1 MTQPTRSVPAPD
13 SITSVTS
20 DTSDVGRK
28 SRQDQPTITVE
39 RDGEIAI
46 FRLNRPDRL
55 NAFTVQMREELCA
68 AFDETDADDTVRA
81 VVLTGNGRAFCA
93 GADLEAGGATFDA
106 SSVVESDA
114 GREPEIPADEGGKLT
129 LRMFASLKP
138 IVVAVNGPSAGVGVT
153 MTLPADVRIA
163 SEDAKFGFVFA
174 ARGLVPEAASSWFL
188 PRLVGLPTALRWT
201 IGAKMVQADEA
212 LDRGL
217 IQQIVPKDQVLETAI
232 AVAREM
238 TANSAP
244 VSAALTRQLLWRM
257 AGAPSPLDAH
267 RADSKA
273 IFYRG
278 QSGDVYEG
286 VMSFLEK
293 RPATYPNTVSADL
306 PEIF

>member
-1 MTQPTRSVPAPD
+1 M
-13 SITSVTS
+13 TS
-20 DTSDVGRK
+20 DTSEVGRK
-28 SRQDQPTITVE
+28 AVEEQSTIRVD
-39 RDGEIAI
+39 RDGGIVVI
-46 FRLNRPDRL
+46 RLNRPDRL
-55 NAFTVQMREELCA
+55 NAFTLQMGAEIRAVL
-68 AFDETDADDTVRA
+68 DETDADDSVRA
-81 VVLTGNGRAFCA
+81 VVLTGAGRAFCA
-93 GADLEAGGATFDA
+93 GADLEAGGSTFDA
-106 SSVVESDA
+106 SSEVTGDEV
-114 GREPEIPADEGGKLT
+114 PPDEGGLLT

-138 IVVAVNGPSAGVGVT
+138 IVAAINGPSAGVGVT

-188 PRLVGLPTALRWT
+188 PRLVGLPTALQWT
-201 IGAKMVQADEA
+201 IGAKMVQVDEA
-212 LDRGL
+212 LERGL
-217 IQQIVPKDQVLETAI
+217 VQQVVPKDKVLETAI

-293 RPATYPNTVSADL
+293 RPATYPNTVSKDL
-306 PEIF
+306 PDIF

>member
-1 MTQPTRSVPAPD
+1 M
-13 SITSVTS
+13 TS
-20 DTSDVGRK
+20 DTSEVGRK

-55 NAFTVQMREELCA
+55 NAFTMQMGEELRA
-68 AFDETDADDTVRA
+68 AFDDTDADDSVRA

-93 GADLEAGGATFDA
+93 GADLAAGGSTFDA
-106 SSVVESDA
+106 SSAPGAKRAGQDDSVVDSD
-114 GREPEIPADEGGKLT
+114 EVPADEGGKLT

-188 PRLVGLPTALRWT
+188 PRLVGLPTALQWT
-201 IGAKMVQADEA
+201 IGAKMVPVAEA
-212 LDRGL
+212 HERGL
-217 IQQIVPKDQVLETAI
+217 IQQVVPKDQVLDTAI

-267 RADSKA
+267 VADSKA

-293 RPATYPNTVSADL
+293 RSATYPNTVSADL

>member
-1 MTQPTRSVPAPD
+1 MS
-13 SITSVTS
+13 S
-20 DTSDVGRK
+20 DTSEVGRK
-28 SRQDQPTITVE
+28 ATQAEPTITVE

-55 NAFTVQMREELCA
+55 NAFTLQMGEELRA
-68 AFDETDADDTVRA
+68 AFDETDADDSVRA
-81 VVLTGNGRAFCA
+81 VVLTGTGRAFCA
-93 GADLEAGGATFDA
+93 GADLEAGGSTFDA
-106 SSVVESDA
+106 SSAVEGD
-114 GREPEIPADEGGKLT
+114 EVPADEGGRLT

-138 IVVAVNGPSAGVGVT
+138 VIAAINGPSAGVGVT

-188 PRLVGLPTALRWT
+188 PRLVGLPTALQWT
-201 IGAKMVQADEA
+201 VGAKMVQVDEA
-212 LDRGL
+212 LERGL
-217 IQQIVPKDQVLETAI
+217 VQQVVPKDKVLETAL

-267 RADSKA
+267 HADSKA

-293 RPATYPNTVSADL
+293 RPATYPNKVSEDL
-306 PEIF
+306 PDIF

>member
-1 MTQPTRSVPAPD
+1 M
-13 SITSVTS
+13 TS
-20 DTSDVGRK
+20 DTSKAGRK
-28 SRQDQPTITVE
+28 ATQAEPTITVE
-39 RDGEIAI
+39 RDGDIAI

-55 NAFTVQMREELCA
+55 NAFTVQMGEELRA
-68 AFDETDADDTVRA
+68 AFDETDADDSVRA
-81 VVLTGNGRAFCA
+81 VVLTGTGRAFCA
-93 GADLEAGGATFDA
+93 GADLEEGGSTFDA
-106 SSVVESDA
+106 SSEVA
-114 GREPEIPADEGGKLT
+114 GDEVPADEGGKLT
-129 LRMFASLKP
+129 MRMFASLKP
-138 IVVAVNGPSAGVGVT
+138 IVAAINGPSAGVGVT

-188 PRLVGLPTALRWT
+188 PRLVGLPTALQWT
-201 IGAKMVQADEA
+201 IGAKMVQVDEA
-212 LDRGL
+212 HERGL
-217 IQQIVPKDQVLETAI
+217 IQQVVPKDKVLETAI

-238 TANSAP
+238 TAGSAP

-267 RADSKA
+267 HADSKA

-293 RPATYPNTVSADL
+293 RSATYPNTVSEDL
-306 PEIF
+306 PDIF

>member
-1 MTQPTRSVPAPD
+1 M
-13 SITSVTS
+13 TS
-20 DTSDVGRK
+20 DTSAVGRK
-28 SRQDQPTITVE
+28 ATQDEPTITVE

-55 NAFTVQMREELCA
+55 NAFTVQMGEELRA

-81 VVLTGNGRAFCA
+81 VVLTGTGRAFCA
-93 GADLEAGGATFDA
+93 GADLEAGGSTFDA
-106 SSVVESDA
+106 SSSAPGAERAGRETTVESD
-114 GREPEIPADEGGKLT
+114 EIPADEGGKLT

-188 PRLVGLPTALRWT
+188 PRLVGLPTALQWT
-201 IGAKMVQADEA
+201 IGAKMVPVAEA
-212 LDRGL
+212 HERGL
-217 IQQIVPKDQVLETAI
+217 IQQVVPKDKVVETAI

-267 RADSKA
+267 HADSRA
-273 IFYRG
+273 IFHRG
-278 QSGDVYEG
+278 QSGDTYEG

-306 PEIF
+306 PDIFDDQP